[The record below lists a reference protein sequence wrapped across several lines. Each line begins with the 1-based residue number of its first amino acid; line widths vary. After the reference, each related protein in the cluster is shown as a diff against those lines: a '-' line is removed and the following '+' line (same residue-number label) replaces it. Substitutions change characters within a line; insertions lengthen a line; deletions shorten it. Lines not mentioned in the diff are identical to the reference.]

1 MAKAQANKTTA
12 NKAVANKNQKTP
24 ARDLGLDPE
33 QIYFVPLGGSEQFG
47 VNFNLYAHDGKWLA
61 VDCGMG
67 FADERFPGI
76 DIVLPDPA
84 FIEPYKADLTALI
97 ITHAHEDH
105 IGAVAHLWP
114 RLKCPIYCTEFTA
127 SVMKRK
133 LDEVP
138 GSRDAIVNIVSP
150 GESISVGP
158 FTFEFIQVS
167 HSIPDTAAV
176 LIETK
181 AGRVLHSGD
190 WNLDPTPV
198 LGTPTDEAA
207 LKRAG
212 AKGIL
217 AYIGDSTNAE
227 VPGRTGSEIE
237 VEAGLAKVFSECK
250 GRIGI
255 TVFASNIA
263 RVQSIVRAAKACDRK
278 VALLGRSLHSMVGSA
293 LDCGYLKGIP
303 DFIGSDEIGYLP
315 EDKQVM
321 IVTGSQGEARAALA
335 RIARGDHP
343 DVVFGRG
350 DTVIFSS
357 RAIPGNELEI
367 NTVRNHLSAAG
378 VQVITTNDTP
388 HTIHVSGHP
397 CRDEIIDMINW
408 VKPKLVIPVHGERV
422 MLEAQAELAR
432 QCQVPHVIVP
442 SNGSVI
448 KLGPGTPEIVDH
460 VHTGLLAVEKMRIID
475 SNHASIVDRRK
486 LQFSG
491 TVHVTLVV
499 NARGDLLADPQIST
513 VGLLDEESPAD
524 KKILTGIL
532 DEVEDTLADMVREDL
547 MDDHSVHE
555 EVRIG
560 VRRYVQVV
568 LGMKPKTTVHVVRV

>member
-1 MAKAQANKTTA
+1 MASKAQATKQAT
-12 NKAVANKNQKTP
+12 KAPKK
-24 ARDLGLDPE
+24 DIGLDPT
-33 QIYFVPLGGSEQFG
+33 QIYFIPLGGSEQFG

-67 FADERFPGI
+67 FADDRFPGI

-84 FIEPYKADLTALI
+84 FIEPYKTDLSALI

-133 LDEVP
+133 LDEVQA
-138 GSRDAIVNIVSP
+138 SREAIVNVVKP
-150 GESISVGP
+150 GDVITVGP
-158 FTFEFIQVS
+158 FKFEFIQVS
-167 HSIPDTAAV
+167 HSIPDTAAL
-176 LIETK
+176 LIDTK

-198 LGTPTDEAA
+198 LGTPTDEEA

-237 VEAGLAKVFSECK
+237 VEAGLAKVFAECK

-263 RVQSIVRAAKACDRK
+263 RVQSIVKAAKACDRK
-278 VALLGRSLHSMVGSA
+278 VALVGRSLHSMVGSA
-293 LDCGYLKGIP
+293 VDCGYLRDIP
-303 DFIGSDEIGYLP
+303 DFVSDSEIGYLP

-335 RIARGDHP
+335 RISRGDHP
-343 DVVFGRG
+343 DIVFGRG

-357 RAIPGNELEI
+357 RAIPGNETEI
-367 NTVRNHLSAAG
+367 NAVRNNLCASG

-397 CRDEIIDMINW
+397 CRDEITDMLNW
-408 VKPKLVIPVHGERV
+408 VKPNLVVPVHGERV

-432 QCQVPHVIVP
+432 QCQVPNVIVP
-442 SNGSVI
+442 NNGSVI
-448 KLGPGTPEIVDH
+448 RLGPDKPEVVDH

-475 SNHASIVDRRK
+475 SNHASITERRK

-499 NARGDLLADPQIST
+499 NARGDILADPQVST
-513 VGLLDEESPAD
+513 VGLLDEENPAE
-524 KKILTGIL
+524 KKILRGII
-532 DEVEDTLADMVREDL
+532 DEIEDTLADMERNDL
-547 MDDHSVHE
+547 LDDHFVHE

>member
-1 MAKAQANKTTA
+1 MP
-12 NKAVANKNQKTP
+12 KAVAH
-24 ARDLGLDPE
+24 DIGLDPK
-33 QIYFVPLGGSEQFG
+33 QIYFIPLGGSEQFG

-67 FADERFPGI
+67 FADEKLPGI
-76 DIVLPDPA
+76 DIVLPDPS
-84 FIEPYKADLTALI
+84 FIEPYKADLSALV

-114 RLKCPIYCTEFTA
+114 RLKCPIYCTAFTA
-127 SVMKRK
+127 SVLKRK
-133 LDEVP
+133 IDEVP
-138 GSRDAIVNIVSP
+138 GSRDAVVNIVNP
-150 GESISVGP
+150 GESVNVGP
-158 FTFEFIQVS
+158 FKLEFIQVS
-167 HSIPDTAAV
+167 HSIPDTAALLV
-176 LIETK
+176 ETK
-181 AGRVLHSGD
+181 VGRVLHSGD

-198 LGTPTDEAA
+198 LGTATDEDA
-207 LKRAG
+207 LKKAG

-237 VEAGLAKVFSECK
+237 VEKGLAKLFTECR

-255 TVFASNIA
+255 TIFASNIA
-263 RVQSIVRAAKACDRK
+263 RVQSIVKAAKATDRR
-278 VALLGRSLHSMVGSA
+278 VALVGRSLHSMVASA
-293 LDCGYLKGIP
+293 VDCGYLRDIP
-303 DFIGSDEIGYLP
+303 DFISYEEIGYLP
-315 EDKQVM
+315 EEKQVM

-335 RIARGDHP
+335 RIARGDHQ
-343 DVVFGRG
+343 DIVFGRG

-357 RAIPGNELEI
+357 RAIPGNEKEI
-367 NTVRNHLSAAG
+367 NTVRNNLSAAG
-378 VQVITTNDTP
+378 VHVITPNDTV

-397 CRDEIIDMINW
+397 CRDEIADMLGW
-408 VKPKLVIPVHGERV
+408 VKPKLVVPVHGERV

-442 SNGSVI
+442 NNGSVI
-448 KLGPGTPEIVDH
+448 CLGPASPEIVDH
-460 VHTGLLAVEKMRIID
+460 VQTGLLAVEKTRIID
-475 SNHASIVDRRK
+475 SNHASITERRK

-491 TVHVTLVV
+491 TVHVTLVI
-499 NARGDLLADPQIST
+499 NARGDLIADPQIST
-513 VGLLDEESPAD
+513 VGLIDEENLSE
-524 KKILTGIL
+524 KKILRDLLG
-532 DEVEDTLADMVREDL
+532 EVEDTLADMEREDL
-547 MDDHSVHE
+547 MDDHAVHE

>member
-1 MAKAQANKTTA
+1 MNRKTRPKPYIKQSDFMPKTVAK
-12 NKAVANKNQKTP
+12 
-24 ARDLGLDPE
+24 DIGLDPK
-33 QIYFVPLGGSEQFG
+33 QIYFIPLGGSEQFG

-67 FADERFPGI
+67 FADEKLPGI
-76 DIVLPDPA
+76 DIVLPDPS
-84 FIEPYKADLTALI
+84 FIEPYKADLSALV

-105 IGAVAHLWP
+105 IGAVALLWP

-127 SVMKRK
+127 SVLKRK
-133 LDEVP
+133 IDEVAA
-138 GSRDAIVNIVSP
+138 SRDAVINVVQP
-150 GESISVGP
+150 GESVSVGP
-158 FTFEFIQVS
+158 FKLEFIQVS
-167 HSIPDTAAV
+167 HSIPDTAAL

-198 LGTPTDEAA
+198 LGTPTDEEA
-207 LKRAG
+207 LKKAG

-237 VEAGLAKVFSECK
+237 VEKGLAKLFTECK

-255 TVFASNIA
+255 TIFASNIA
-263 RVQSIVRAAKACDRK
+263 RVQSIVKAAKATDRR
-278 VALLGRSLHSMVGSA
+278 VALVGRSLHSMVASA
-293 LDCGYLKGIP
+293 VDCGYLRDIP
-303 DFIGSDEIGYLP
+303 DFISDEEIGYLP
-315 EDKQVM
+315 EEKQVM

-335 RIARGDHP
+335 RIARGDHQ
-343 DVVFGRG
+343 DIVFGRG

-357 RAIPGNELEI
+357 RAIPGNEKEI
-367 NTVRNHLSAAG
+367 NTVRNNLSAAG
-378 VQVITTNDTP
+378 VHVITPNDTM

-408 VKPKLVIPVHGERV
+408 VKPKVVVPVHGERV

-432 QCQVPHVIVP
+432 QCQVKHVIVP
-442 SNGSVI
+442 NNGSVI
-448 KLGPGTPEIVDH
+448 CLGPAKPEVIDH
-460 VHTGLLAVEKMRIID
+460 VPTGLLAVEKNRIID
-475 SNHASIVDRRK
+475 SNHASISERRK

-499 NARGDLLADPQIST
+499 NARGDLIADPKVST
-513 VGLLDEESPAD
+513 VGLIDEENPGE
-524 KKILTGIL
+524 KKILRDLLGEI
-532 DEVEDTLADMVREDL
+532 EDTLGDMEREDL
-547 MDDHSVHE
+547 MDDHAVHE

-560 VRRYVQVV
+560 VRRYIQVV

>member
-1 MAKAQANKTTA
+1 MP
-12 NKAVANKNQKTP
+12 KAVAQ
-24 ARDLGLDPE
+24 DIGLDPK
-33 QIYFVPLGGSEQFG
+33 QIYFIPLGGSEQFG

-67 FADERFPGI
+67 FADEKFPGI
-76 DIVLPDPA
+76 DIVLPDPS
-84 FIEPYKADLTALI
+84 FIEPYKNDLSALV

-127 SVMKRK
+127 SVLKRK
-133 LDEVP
+133 LDEVTA
-138 GSRDAIVNIVSP
+138 SREAIINILQG
-150 GESISVGP
+150 GESVNVGP
-158 FTFEFIQVS
+158 FKLEFIQVS
-167 HSIPDTAAV
+167 HSIPDTAAL

-198 LGTPTDEAA
+198 LGTPTDEDA

-237 VEAGLAKVFSECK
+237 VEKGLAKLFAECK

-255 TVFASNIA
+255 TIFASNIA
-263 RVQSIVRAAKACDRK
+263 RVQSIVKAAKATDRR
-278 VALLGRSLHSMVGSA
+278 VALVGRSLHSMVGSA
-293 LDCGYLKGIP
+293 VDCGYLRDIP
-303 DFIGSDEIGYLP
+303 DFISDEEIGYLP
-315 EDKQVM
+315 EEKQVM

-335 RIARGDHP
+335 RIARGDHQ
-343 DVVFGRG
+343 DIVFGRG

-357 RAIPGNELEI
+357 RAIPGNEKEI
-367 NTVRNHLSAAG
+367 NTVRNNLSAAG
-378 VQVITTNDTP
+378 VQVITPNDTM

-408 VKPKLVIPVHGERV
+408 VKPKVVVPVHGERI

-442 SNGSVI
+442 NNGSVI
-448 KLGPGTPEIVDH
+448 CLGPATPEVIDH
-460 VHTGLLAVEKMRIID
+460 VETGLLAVEKTRIID
-475 SNHASIVDRRK
+475 SNHASITERRK

-491 TVHVTLVV
+491 TVHVTLVI
-499 NARGDLLADPQIST
+499 NARGDLIADPQVST
-513 VGLLDEESPAD
+513 VGLIDEERLEE
-524 KKILTGIL
+524 KKILRDLLGEI
-532 DEVEDTLADMVREDL
+532 EDTLADMEREDL
-547 MDDHSVHE
+547 MDDHAVHE

-560 VRRYVQVV
+560 VRRYIQVV

>member
-1 MAKAQANKTTA
+1 MASKAPKQ
-12 NKAVANKNQKTP
+12 
-24 ARDLGLDPE
+24 DIGLDPK
-33 QIYFVPLGGSEQFG
+33 QIYFIPLGGSEQFG

-67 FADERFPGI
+67 FADERLPGI
-76 DIVLPDPA
+76 DIVLPDPS
-84 FIEPYKADLTALI
+84 FIEPYKNDLCALV

-133 LDEVP
+133 LDEVMASREAVVNVVNP
-138 GSRDAIVNIVSP
+138 GAGVN
-150 GESISVGP
+150 VGP
-158 FTFEFIQVS
+158 FRLEFIQVS
-167 HSIPDTAAV
+167 HSIPDTAAL

-198 LGTPTDEAA
+198 LGEPTDEEI
-207 LKRAG
+207 LKKIG
-212 AKGIL
+212 AKGVL

-227 VPGRTGSEIE
+227 VPGRTGSEKE
-237 VEAGLAKVFSECK
+237 VEEGLARVFAGCK
-250 GRIGI
+250 GRIGV

-263 RVQSIVRAAKACDRK
+263 RVQSIVKAAKACDRK
-278 VALLGRSLHSMVGSA
+278 VALVGRSLHSMVSSA
-293 LDCGYLKGIP
+293 VDCGYLRDIP
-303 DFIGSDEIGYLP
+303 DFVSEEEIGYLP
-315 EDKQVM
+315 DEKQVM

-335 RIARGDHP
+335 RIARGDHQ
-343 DVVFGRG
+343 DIVFGRG

-357 RAIPGNELEI
+357 RAIPGNEKEI
-367 NTVRNHLSAAG
+367 NTVRNNLSAAG
-378 VQVITTNDTP
+378 VHVISPHDTP

-397 CRDEIIDMINW
+397 CRGEIVDMLSW
-408 VKPKLVIPVHGERV
+408 VKPKLVVPVHGERV

-432 QCQVPHVIVP
+432 SCQVPHVIVP

-448 KLGPGTPEIVDH
+448 CLGPAVPEIVDH
-460 VHTGLLAVEKMRIID
+460 VQTGLLAVEKTRIID
-475 SNHASIVDRRK
+475 SNHASITERRK

-491 TVHVTLVV
+491 TVHVTLVL
-499 NARGDLLADPQIST
+499 NARGDLIADPQVST
-513 VGLLDEESPAD
+513 VGLIDEERQEE
-524 KKILTGIL
+524 KKILRELL
-532 DEVEDTLADMVREDL
+532 DEIEDTLADMERNDL
-547 MDDHSVHE
+547 MDDHAVHE

>member
-1 MAKAQANKTTA
+1 MP
-12 NKAVANKNQKTP
+12 KAVAQ
-24 ARDLGLDPE
+24 DIGLDPK

-67 FADERFPGI
+67 FADEKFPGI

-84 FIEPYKADLTALI
+84 FIEPYKSDLSALI

-127 SVMKRK
+127 SVLKRK
-133 LDEVP
+133 MGEVMA
-138 GSRDAIVNIVSP
+138 SREAVINIVAP
-150 GESISVGP
+150 GEHINVGP
-158 FTFEFIQVS
+158 FGFEFIQVS
-167 HSIPDTAAV
+167 HSIPDAAAL

-198 LGTPTDEAA
+198 LGTPTDEDA
-207 LKRAG
+207 LKKIG
-212 AKGIL
+212 AKGVL

-237 VEAGLAKVFSECK
+237 VEQGLAQLFMECK

-263 RVQSIVRAAKACDRK
+263 RVQSIVKAAKAAERR
-278 VALLGRSLHSMVGSA
+278 VALVGRSLHSMVSSA
-293 LDCGYLKGIP
+293 VDCGYLRDIP
-303 DFIGSDEIGYLP
+303 DFLNEEEIGYLP
-315 EDKQVM
+315 EEKQV
-321 IVTGSQGEARAALA
+321 IILTGSQGEARAALA
-335 RIARGDHP
+335 RVARGDHA
-343 DVVFGRG
+343 DIVFGRG

-357 RAIPGNELEI
+357 RAIPGNEKEI
-367 NTVRNHLSAAG
+367 NTVRNNLSAAG
-378 VQVITTNDTP
+378 VLVVTPNDTA

-397 CRDEIIDMINW
+397 CRDEIIDMLNW
-408 VKPKLVIPVHGERV
+408 VKPKLVVPVHGERI
-422 MLEAQAELAR
+422 MLEAQADLAR
-432 QCQVPHVIVP
+432 QCQVQHVIVP
-442 SNGSVI
+442 NNGSVI
-448 KLGPGTPEIVDH
+448 CLGPATPEVIDH
-460 VHTGLLAVEKMRIID
+460 VQTGLLAVEKTRIID
-475 SNHASIVDRRK
+475 ANHAAISERRK

-491 TVHVTLVV
+491 VVHVTLVI
-499 NARGDLLADPQIST
+499 NARGDLIADPQIST
-513 VGLLDEESPAD
+513 MGLLDEENLEE
-524 KKILTGIL
+524 KKIVRDLLEEI
-532 DEVEDTLADMVREDL
+532 EDTLADMEREDL
-547 MDDHSVHE
+547 MDDHAVHE

-560 VRRYVQVV
+560 VRRYMNVI
-568 LGMKPKTTVHVVRV
+568 LGVKPKTTVHVVRV

>member
-1 MAKAQANKTTA
+1 MP
-12 NKAVANKNQKTP
+12 KAVAQ
-24 ARDLGLDPE
+24 DIGLDPK
-33 QIYFVPLGGSEQFG
+33 QIYFIPLGGSEQFG

-67 FADERFPGI
+67 FADEKFPGI
-76 DIVLPDPA
+76 DIVLPDPS
-84 FIEPYKADLTALI
+84 FIEPYKNDLSALV

-127 SVMKRK
+127 SVLKRK
-133 LDEVP
+133 LDEVTA
-138 GSRDAIVNIVSP
+138 SREAIINILQA
-150 GESISVGP
+150 GESVNVGP
-158 FTFEFIQVS
+158 FKLEFIQVS
-167 HSIPDTAAV
+167 HSIPDTAAL

-198 LGTPTDEAA
+198 LGTPTDEDA

-237 VEAGLAKVFSECK
+237 VEKGLAKLFAECK

-255 TVFASNIA
+255 TIFASNIA
-263 RVQSIVRAAKACDRK
+263 RVQSIVKAAKATDRR
-278 VALLGRSLHSMVGSA
+278 VALVGRSLHSMVGSA
-293 LDCGYLKGIP
+293 VDCGYLRDIP
-303 DFIGSDEIGYLP
+303 DFISDEEIGYLP
-315 EDKQVM
+315 EEKQVM

-335 RIARGDHP
+335 RIARGDHQ
-343 DVVFGRG
+343 DIVFGRG

-357 RAIPGNELEI
+357 RAIPGNEKEI
-367 NTVRNHLSAAG
+367 NTVRNNLSAAG
-378 VQVITTNDTP
+378 VQVITPNDTM

-408 VKPKLVIPVHGERV
+408 VKPKVVVPVHGERI

-442 SNGSVI
+442 NNGSVI
-448 KLGPGTPEIVDH
+448 CLGPATPEVIDH
-460 VHTGLLAVEKMRIID
+460 VETGLLAVEKTRIID
-475 SNHASIVDRRK
+475 SNHASITERRK

-491 TVHVTLVV
+491 TVHVTLVI
-499 NARGDLLADPQIST
+499 NARGDLIADPQVST
-513 VGLLDEESPAD
+513 VGLIDEERLEE
-524 KKILTGIL
+524 KKILRDLLGEI
-532 DEVEDTLADMVREDL
+532 EDTLADMEREDL
-547 MDDHSVHE
+547 MDDHAVHE

-560 VRRYVQVV
+560 VRRYIQVV

>member
-1 MAKAQANKTTA
+1 MAKLTPAQA
-12 NKAVANKNQKTP
+12 
-24 ARDLGLDPE
+24 LGLDPQ
-33 QIYFVPLGGSEQFG
+33 QIYFIPLGGSEQFG
-47 VNFNLYAHDGKWLA
+47 VNFNLYACDGQWLA

-67 FADERFPGI
+67 FADEKFPGI
-76 DIVLPDPA
+76 DIVLPDPS
-84 FIEPYKADLTALI
+84 FIEPYIGQLSALI

-127 SVMKRK
+127 SVLKRK
-133 LDEVP
+133 IDEVP
-138 GSRDAIVNIVSP
+138 ASREADIHIVEAGAQFKVK
-150 GESISVGP
+150 G
-158 FTFEFIQVS
+158 FTLEFIHVS
-167 HSIPDTAAV
+167 HSVPDTAAL

-181 AGRVLHSGD
+181 VGRVLHSGD

-198 LGTPTDEAA
+198 LGKPTDEEA
-207 LKRAG
+207 LQRIG
-212 AKGIL
+212 ARGVL

-227 VPGRTGSEIE
+227 VQGRTGTEAD
-237 VEAGLAKVFSECK
+237 VEKGLTHVFGECR

-263 RVQSIVRAAKACDRK
+263 RVQSIVRAAKANDRR
-278 VALLGRSLHSMVGSA
+278 VALVGRSLHAMVASA
-293 LDCGYLKGIP
+293 IDSGYLRDIP
-303 DFIGSDEIGYLP
+303 DFVDAEEIGYLP

-335 RIARGDHP
+335 RISRGDHP
-343 DVVFGRG
+343 DIAFGRG
-350 DTVIFSS
+350 DTVVFSS
-357 RAIPGNELEI
+357 RAIPGNEKEI
-367 NTVRNHLSAAG
+367 NAVRNNLSAAG
-378 VQVITTNDTP
+378 VRVVTPNDTE
-388 HTIHVSGHP
+388 HCIHVSGHP
-397 CRDEIIDMINW
+397 CRGEIVDMFNW
-408 VKPKLVIPVHGERV
+408 IKPKLVVPVHGERV

-432 QCQVPHVIVP
+432 QCQIPHVLVP

-448 KLGPGTPEIVDH
+448 CLGPGAPEVIDH
-460 VHTGLLAVEKMRIID
+460 VQTGLLAVEKSRII
-475 SNHASIVDRRK
+475 STSHTSISERRK

-499 NARGDLLADPQIST
+499 NGRGDLVADPQVST
-513 VGLLDEESPAD
+513 VGLINEENPEE

-532 DEVEDTLADMVREDL
+532 DEIEDTLADMEREDL
-547 MDDHSVHE
+547 YDDHAVHE

-560 VRRYVQVV
+560 VRRYVQVK

>member
-1 MAKAQANKTTA
+1 MP
-12 NKAVANKNQKTP
+12 KAVAQ
-24 ARDLGLDPE
+24 DIGLDPK
-33 QIYFVPLGGSEQFG
+33 QIYFIPLGGSEQFG

-67 FADERFPGI
+67 FADEKFPGI
-76 DIVLPDPA
+76 DIVLPDPS
-84 FIEPYKADLTALI
+84 FIEPYKNDLSALV

-127 SVMKRK
+127 SVLKRK
-133 LDEVP
+133 LDEVTA
-138 GSRDAIVNIVSP
+138 SREAIINILQA
-150 GESISVGP
+150 GESVNVGP
-158 FTFEFIQVS
+158 FKLEFIQVS
-167 HSIPDTAAV
+167 HSIPDTAAL

-198 LGTPTDEAA
+198 LGTPTDEDA

-237 VEAGLAKVFSECK
+237 VEKGLAKLFAECK

-255 TVFASNIA
+255 TIFASNIA
-263 RVQSIVRAAKACDRK
+263 RVQSIVKAAKATDRR
-278 VALLGRSLHSMVGSA
+278 VALVGRSLHSMVGSA
-293 LDCGYLKGIP
+293 VDCGYLRDIP
-303 DFIGSDEIGYLP
+303 DFISDEEIGYLP
-315 EDKQVM
+315 EEKQVM

-335 RIARGDHP
+335 RIARGDHQ
-343 DVVFGRG
+343 DIVFGRG

-357 RAIPGNELEI
+357 RAIPGNEKEI
-367 NTVRNHLSAAG
+367 NTVRNNLSAAG
-378 VQVITTNDTP
+378 VQVITPNDTM

-408 VKPKLVIPVHGERV
+408 VKPKVVVPVHGERI

-442 SNGSVI
+442 NNGSVI
-448 KLGPGTPEIVDH
+448 CLGPAMPEVIDH
-460 VHTGLLAVEKMRIID
+460 VETGLLAVEKTRIID
-475 SNHASIVDRRK
+475 SNHASITERRK

-491 TVHVTLVV
+491 TVHVTLVI
-499 NARGDLLADPQIST
+499 NARGDLIADPQVST
-513 VGLLDEESPAD
+513 VGLIDEERLEE
-524 KKILTGIL
+524 KKILRDLLGEI
-532 DEVEDTLADMVREDL
+532 EDTLADMEREDL
-547 MDDHSVHE
+547 MDDHAVHE

-560 VRRYVQVV
+560 VRRYIQVV